1 MINNPDQILA
11 ENMEK
16 KESIIEIEQ
25 LVLASWVMPV
35 VTILAIV
42 AFILVSA
49 AIYLQFGGPK
59 Q

>member
-11 ENMEK
+11 GNK

-35 VTILAIV
+35 VTILAII